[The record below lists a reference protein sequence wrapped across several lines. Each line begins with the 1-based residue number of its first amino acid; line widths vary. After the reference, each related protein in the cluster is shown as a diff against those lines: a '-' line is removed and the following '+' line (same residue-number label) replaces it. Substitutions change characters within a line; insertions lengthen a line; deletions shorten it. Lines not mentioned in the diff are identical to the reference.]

1 MFSCTCPCCFTR
13 ARSYSKLSCE
23 MITRIWRGWTTPEN
37 ADVYQALLLT
47 EIFPGIE
54 SRGIAGYCGI
64 SLGRRNVGDEVEF
77 VTLMW
82 FDSLA
87 NVKTFSGVTSRQPL
101 CRRAREAFFLASI
114 DGRRISRR
122 WSRRPS
128 WEVPTPTIPMR
139 YKWLKLRGGGTLKSA
154 AKGIECAS
162 R

>member
-1 MFSCTCPCCFTR
+1 MLYGWGRFLYRRPGAFTLPMACCFTR

-87 NVKTFSGVTSRQPL
+87 NVKTFSGDDFETAVVPP
-101 CRRAREAFFLASI
+101 RARSI
-114 DGRRISRR
+114 LSRFDRRSAHFGTV
-122 WSRRPS
+122 
-128 WEVPTPTIPMR
+128 VPPPQLGSP
-139 YKWLKLRGGGTLKSA
+139 YADYPDAL
-154 AKGIECAS
+154 
-162 R
+162 